1 MVAGAAPEV
10 VKSAG
15 AVVEAPPAA
24 AGAAQVVGNRAPAAV
39 EAVPEVVEA
48 GSAVTVVEGLLGWA
62 AALAVSSRCRPR
74 RPRRGSRRR
83 AFGLTLT
90 MCFSPS

>member
-1 MVAGAAPEV
+1 M
-10 VKSAG
+10 
-15 AVVEAPPAA
+15 VVE
-24 AGAAQVVGNRAPAAV
+24 AAQVVGNRAPAVVEAVLAAV
-39 EAVPEVVEA
+39 EAVLEVVEA